1 MHDEVLQ
8 IFKKWYFT
16 KFPSHWLEFWVHAR
30 MPLGCKMFFRLFRP
44 FNAAVNV
51 WRDPPGHRSTANDKT
66 YERRFFGARR
76 DVRKNFPR
84 NARRTRF
91 FRRWKNVELRV
102 EHFHKTNNDLMH
114 STRIRRILSRRTESE
129 MRVEW
134 LMKLCEGETYG
145 SQR

>member
-91 FRRWKNVELRV
+91 FRRWNNVELRD
-102 EHFHKTNNDLMH
+102 ERR
-114 STRIRRILSRRTESE
+114 TRWTRVVYAFDARPTHIPRRTESE
-129 MRVEW
+129 MRDERRPE
-134 LMKLCEGETYG
+134 LCECQTYG